1 MKNIIVG
8 TTTGAIFGAAISMI
22 IPCQNNNMIKKKIM
36 KKGRKLRSRLIKKVA
51 GVIYKVI

>member
-22 IPCQNNNMIKKKIM
+22 IPCKKNSSIKNNFM
-36 KKGRKLRSRLIKKVA
+36 KKGKKLRSRLIKKVA
-51 GVIYKVI
+51 SVVYKII

>member
-22 IPCQNNNMIKKKIM
+22 IPCQNNNSIKKKFM
-36 KKGRKLRSRLIKKVA
+36 KKGKKLRSRLIKKVA
-51 GVIYKVI
+51 GVVYKVI